1 MKKDRIGLKESRR
14 SPGVLRRLIRE
25 IGRDRAPLVLSLLLS
40 VLSAALTLY
49 VPILIGRAI
58 NLAVGRGDVDFDGIG
73 RILIVLLVTVGATGL
88 LRYAVEVLNN
98 RISCDVVRR
107 LRIRAFGKIGRL
119 PLSYIDSRGSG
130 ETVSRIVT
138 DVDTVSDGLLI
149 GFGQLLTGVLT
160 ILGTLAFLF
169 WLSWILALIVLLVT
183 PLSLF
188 AARFIAS
195 RSHGYFLK
203 QATLNGEE
211 TAFIDEMIGGQ
222 KVVQSLGAEESTRE
236 RFDAINDRFGR
247 AALSAVF
254 FSSLTNPVT
263 RFVNAIVYAAV
274 ALAGALLT
282 LSGVGGA
289 EPLTVGALAAALA
302 YATQY
307 TKPFNE
313 ISGVVTELQNA
324 MASLSRVFSLLDEPE
339 EEPSNPDAP
348 SLANAAGQFDF
359 DDVSFSYSPD
369 RPLLKHITLR
379 VRPGEKVAIVG
390 PTGCGK
396 TTLINLLMRFYDV
409 CDGAIR
415 LDGADLRELDRRELR
430 RQIGMVL
437 QDSWI
442 RAGSVA
448 FNLAI
453 GRPEATREEIEDA
466 ARRAHCDGF
475 IRRMPDGYDTVL
487 PEGGGNLSA
496 GQKQLLSIA
505 RVMLCLPPILIL
517 DEATSSIDTRTERKI
532 QDALAILSEGRT
544 SFIVAHRLSTV
555 VSSDLILVMRD
566 GNVVETGTHA
576 DLLAAGGFYAAL
588 YESQF
593 GGKAERRTTP

>member
-1 MKKDRIGLKESRR
+1 MKKARNTEGNARLPSR
-14 SPGVLRRLIRE
+14 VILARLLRE
-25 IGRDRAPLVLSLLLS
+25 IGRDRLPLLLSLLFS
-40 VLSAALTLY
+40 VAAAALTLY

-58 NLAVGRGDVDFDGIG
+58 NLAVGQGAVDFDGIA
-73 RILIVLLVTVGATGL
+73 RILAVLLVAVAATGL
-88 LRYAVEVLNN
+88 LRYAVELLNN
-98 RISCDVVRR
+98 RISCDTVKR
-107 LRIRAFGKIGRL
+107 LRVRAFGKIGRL
-119 PLSYIDSRGSG
+119 PLSHLDRRGSG
-130 ETVSRIVT
+130 EIVSRIVS
-138 DVDTVSDGLLI
+138 DVDTVSEGLVI

-160 ILGTLAFLF
+160 ILGTLGFLF
-169 WLSWILALIVLLVT
+169 WLSPILALIVLLVT

-188 AARFIAS
+188 GARFIAK

-222 KVVQSLGAEESTRE
+222 KVVQSLGAENSVND
-236 RFDAINDRFGR
+236 RFDGINDRFGR

-254 FSSLTNPVT
+254 FSSLVNPVT
-263 RFVNAIVYAAV
+263 RFVNSVVYAAV
-274 ALAGALLT
+274 ALAGALLA
-282 LSGVGGA
+282 LSSAGSA
-289 EPLTVGALAAALA
+289 DPFTVGSLAAALA

-324 MASLSRVFSLLDEPE
+324 MACLSRVFTFLDEEE
-339 EEPSNPDAP
+339 EEPTEGGVTALDSV
-348 SLANAAGQFDF
+348 AGRFDF
-359 DDVSFSYSPD
+359 DAVDFSYLPD
-369 RPLLKHITLR
+369 RPLLKNISLT
-379 VRPGEKVAIVG
+379 VNPGEKVAIVG

-396 TTLINLLMRFYDV
+396 TTLINLLLRFYDV
-409 CDGAIR
+409 SRGAIR
-415 LDGADLRELDRRELR
+415 LDGTDLRKIDRGVLRRE
-430 RQIGMVL
+430 IGMVL

-442 RAGSVA
+442 RGGSVA

-475 IRRMPDGYDTVL
+475 IRLLPEGYDTVL

-532 QDALAILSEGRT
+532 QDALAVLSEGRT

-555 VSSDLILVMRD
+555 RDADLILVMRD
-566 GNVVETGTHA
+566 GNVVETGKHEE
-576 DLLAAGGFYAAL
+576 LLAKGGFYKTL
-588 YESQF
+588 YQSQF
-593 GGKAERRTTP
+593 GSDGR